1 MINMKKYCRNIF
13 GTAFV
18 KYLVMIINKNKIYD
32 KILIAG
38 NAIIHYSQ
46 AAGKGRIL
54 INKILFKM
62 SKESPASNFVISKFE
77 DLEKFVKEL
86 PKAKAV
92 KGKKVA
98 KAIVTDVESFDSSKL
113 VALQEA
119 IYLSGTN
126 VQLFLQGN
134 VGPYSALL
142 LSRRYKR
149 VGFEGRT
156 ISLSIPASVSTEE
169 RAVLS
174 DKIAHYAKSESVDK
188 VKTLIAQGAS
198 ISMGTAKELGL
209 LDQVVDLSKRKG
221 QSKSTTAKVASDDN
235 SVSENK
241 TATS

>member
-1 MINMKKYCRNIF
+1 MNR
-13 GTAFV
+13 
-18 KYLVMIINKNKIYD
+18 YLVELLHGITNISNN
-32 KILIAG
+32 LIAG
-38 NAIIHYSQ
+38 NAIIHYPLAS
-46 AAGKGRIL
+46 GKRTYFNKL
-54 INKILFKM
+54 IYLKM
-62 SKESPASNFVISKFE
+62 SKSDTSNNFVISKFE

-98 KAIVTDVESFDSSKL
+98 KAIVTDVESFESSKL

-119 IYLSGTN
+119 IYLSGAN
-126 VQLFLQGN
+126 VKLFLQGN

-142 LSRRYKR
+142 LSRRFKR
-149 VGFEGRT
+149 VGFEGRN

-174 DKIAHYAKSESVDK
+174 DKIAQYAKSESVDK
-188 VKTLIAQGAS
+188 VKSLIAQGAS

-221 QSKSTTAKVASDDN
+221 QSKSTTAKVASTDNTTVDDTKAA
-235 SVSENK
+235 S
-241 TATS
+241 